1 MTEKRNDMS
10 LFEQLKVGLEDSIAY
25 SKGELSLKT
34 TELPPQ
40 PPKAEP
46 SDIVSLRRRFKMS
59 QSVFAAVLNVSPRT
73 VQSWEQG
80 AREPS
85 DAALRMIQVVR
96 SAPNVVTMI
105 YACAPNRVA
114 HKTTSKRT
122 TRKATRATA
131 SK

>member
-10 LFEQLKVGLEDSIAY
+10 FFEQLKAGLGDSIAY
-25 SKGELSLKT
+25 SKGELSLRT

-40 PPKAEP
+40 PPKAQP
-46 SDIVSLRRRFKMS
+46 RDIVSLRRRFNMS

-96 SAPNVVTMI
+96 SAPNIVTMI
-105 YACAPNRVA
+105 YARNGNRVMN
-114 HKTTSKRT
+114 KTTSRRT
-122 TRKATRATA
+122 TRKANRAKTP
-131 SK
+131 K